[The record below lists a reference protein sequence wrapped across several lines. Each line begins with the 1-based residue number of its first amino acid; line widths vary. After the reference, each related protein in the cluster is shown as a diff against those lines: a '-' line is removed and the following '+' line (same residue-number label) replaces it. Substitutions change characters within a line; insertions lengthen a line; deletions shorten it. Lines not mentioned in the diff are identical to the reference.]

1 MVKTRAKK
9 RGWTLVETLVVTA
22 IIGVVALITPRLYLQ
37 IRRFLFLSNARVE
50 LQRDGR
56 DVLGQITKRIRQ
68 AQSNSIAISRYGSQ
82 PPFSKIDFTDING
95 DSIGYYQSGR
105 SLYMMVDGSTKTLT
119 SNLRYVSFLF
129 PRSDDMSIISVAL
142 TLEKSTFEGRT
153 KFLHMASEKVRVM
166 N

>member
-1 MVKTRAKK
+1 
-9 RGWTLVETLVVTA
+9 
-22 IIGVVALITPRLYLQ
+22 
-37 IRRFLFLSNARVE
+37 LSNARIE

-56 DVLGQITKRIRQ
+56 DVMGLVTKPLRQ
-68 AQSNSIAISRYGSQ
+68 AVCSTISISRYGSQ
-82 PPFSKIDFTDING
+82 PPYSKINFTDVDGNVL
-95 DSIGYYQSGR
+95 SYYQDGR
-105 SLYMMVDGSTKTLT
+105 NLKMVVSGSTKTIT
-119 SNLRYVSFLF
+119 SNLRYVTFLF

>member
-1 MVKTRAKK
+1 MVE
-9 RGWTLVETLVVTA
+9 VMVVTA
-22 IIGVVALITPRLYLQ
+22 IIGTIALIAPKLYQQ
-37 IRRFLFLSNARVE
+37 IRRFFFLNNARVE

-56 DVLGQITKRIRQ
+56 DVLGLVTKMVRQ
-68 AQSNSIAISRYGSQ
+68 AQSSSIDISRAGSQ
-82 PPFSKIDFTDING
+82 PPYSKINFTDITGN
-95 DSIGYYQSGR
+95 SISYYQEGR
-105 SLYMMVDGSTKTLT
+105 NLKMMVNGSTKTLT
-119 SNLRYVSFLF
+119 QNLRYVSFSL